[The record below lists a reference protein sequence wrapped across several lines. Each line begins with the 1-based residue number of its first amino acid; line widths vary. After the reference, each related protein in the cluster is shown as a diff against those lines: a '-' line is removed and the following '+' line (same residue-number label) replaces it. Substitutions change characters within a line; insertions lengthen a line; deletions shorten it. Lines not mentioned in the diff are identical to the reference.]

1 MEDLGTLIPE
11 RGKEPYFVRQ
21 RRWLCVIVLLALVTG
36 ASGAA
41 SHSRPSKNKPE
52 DPGYVYALSVA
63 NHFLNAWQTGDLE
76 TGMVLLSD
84 HVRQSR
90 DAAEVEQLFSSGIN
104 RAYEIGH
111 GTGSGSRYSFPVA
124 LTTESGGKVH
134 RKHSEIVVVKAGKND
149 WTVDKLP

>member
-1 MEDLGTLIPE
+1 LT
-11 RGKEPYFVRQ
+11 
-21 RRWLCVIVLLALVTG
+21 
-36 ASGAA
+36 
-41 SHSRPSKNKPE
+41 
-52 DPGYVYALSVA
+52 VA
-63 NHFLNAWQTGDLE
+63 NRFLNAWQTGDVE

-90 DAAEVEQLFSSGIN
+90 NPAEVEQLFAAGAN

-111 GTGSGSRYSFPVA
+111 GAGNSTRYSFPVA

-134 RKHSEIVVVKAGKND
+134 RKYSEIVVVRAGKND

>member
-1 MEDLGTLIPE
+1 VSRRRGLVITLS
-11 RGKEPYFVRQ
+11 
-21 RRWLCVIVLLALVTG
+21 LVLAIATAAG
-36 ASGAA
+36 GAA
-41 SHSRPSKNKPE
+41 NHPHPSKAKAE
-52 DPGYVYALSVA
+52 DPGYVYALAVA
-63 NHFLNAWQTGDLE
+63 NHFLNAWQTGDVE

-90 DAAEVEQLFSSGIN
+90 DASEVEQLFASGAN

-111 GTGSGSRYSFPVA
+111 GTGGGSRYSFPVA

-134 RKHSEIVVVKAGKND
+134 RKHSEIVVVKAGRND